1 MVQKWREGCSLK
13 DIFDVSNGIKQK
25 GIEKRETF
33 TFKNGFKS
41 NSQKQS
47 ETYIYIR
54 HPTVKKLLT

>member
-1 MVQKWREGCSLK
+1 MGQFKNKMVQKWREGCSLK

-47 ETYIYIR
+47 ET
-54 HPTVKKLLT
+54 